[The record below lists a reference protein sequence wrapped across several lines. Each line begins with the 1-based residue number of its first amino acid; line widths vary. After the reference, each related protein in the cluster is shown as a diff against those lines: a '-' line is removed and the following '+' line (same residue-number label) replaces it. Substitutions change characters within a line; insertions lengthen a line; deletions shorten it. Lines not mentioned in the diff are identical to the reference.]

1 MSLKTRLRIA
11 IVVPVI
17 TVVIVLSALNL
28 RQFVESKFGDALN
41 RAQGTASQ
49 IVSFLLARVPE
60 QAAPRKPAS
69 RTPDQ
74 QKELWMQIVESD
86 EAVTVLLQNSV
97 ANTRDLI
104 EILIVGQDGRTL
116 ASSNPAGLGE
126 VVRNRPSVAVWQQ
139 KRFWN
144 KLMEIF
150 YAPGNYEISVPLG
163 VLGQQEPVFTV
174 KAVISA
180 VLLKEAVRPELAKL
194 AAISLSGLGLSLVLA
209 VIVSNLALA
218 SLTRIGEAIDQISK
232 GEAEKESPPPAKAES
247 KELAAVQS
255 KLTLLGQQFR
265 GARKDAVQ
273 LRSSIEQLLEKL
285 EAAVLLF
292 DQSGQLIVAGRAAER
307 ILGWRRPDMAG
318 RGLEDLFPSSSPLGQ
333 MVRASIALGKPI
345 RDFSYVLEQASA
357 GPMTVLISLE
367 VLEHFSTHQRI
378 GTLVTIREAEPRRQI
393 ESHLEVATRLAG
405 ISRLTSG
412 VAHEIK
418 NPLNAIALHL
428 EVLKSKLDEDGQGAA
443 EIQVITREIRRL
455 DRVVKTFLDFNR
467 PVDLQM
473 REVDLVGLLRE
484 ISALVSLQAQEQDVT
499 VELQVEPGLTP
510 IRADRDLIKQAILNV
525 VVNGVE
531 AMRNGGRLCIQVT
544 RSGDEQVLT
553 ISDQGGGI
561 PAELKEKIFN
571 LYFSTKKNGSG
582 IGLAMTFRVVQLHGG
597 TIEFTSELGKGTTFW
612 FRFPA
617 LANGMVSMAES
628 AAG

>member
-1 MSLKTRLRIA
+1 MSLKTRLRIS

-17 TVVIVLSALNL
+17 TVVIVLSVLNL

-49 IVSFLLARVPE
+49 VVSFLLARIPE
-60 QAAPRKPAS
+60 QAASQKPAS
-69 RTPDQ
+69 RTPEQ

-86 EAVTVLLQNSV
+86 EAVAVLLQNSV
-97 ANTRDLI
+97 ANTRDVI
-104 EILIVGQDGRTL
+104 EILIVGHDGRTL
-116 ASSNPAGLGE
+116 ASSNPAALGE
-126 VVRNRPSVAVWQQ
+126 VVRQHPDAAAWQQ
-139 KRFWN
+139 KRFWEQ
-144 KLMEIF
+144 LIEIF
-150 YAPGNYEISVPLG
+150 HAPGNYEVSVPLG
-163 VLGQQEPVFTV
+163 VVGQQEPVFTV

-180 VLLKEAVRPELAKL
+180 VLLREALRPELIKL
-194 AAISLSGLGLSLVLA
+194 AAISFSGLGLSLLLA
-209 VIVSNLALA
+209 VIVSNVALA
-218 SLTRIGEAIDQISK
+218 SLARLGEAIDQITK
-232 GEAEKESPPPAKAES
+232 GETDKEAEPPARAEA
-247 KELAAVQS
+247 KEMAAVQS

-285 EAAVLLF
+285 EAGVLLF

-307 ILGWRRPDMAG
+307 ILGWRRSEMAG
-318 RGLEDLFPSSSPLGQ
+318 RRLEDLFPSSTPLGAV
-333 MVRASIALGKPI
+333 VRTSIELGKPI
-345 RDFSYVLEQASA
+345 KDFSYIIEQAPA
-357 GPMTVLISLE
+357 GPLTVLISLE

-428 EVLKSKLDEDGQGAA
+428 EVLKSKLDEDGEGAA

-467 PVDLQM
+467 PVDLKM
-473 REVDLVGLLRE
+473 REVDLVSLLRE
-484 ISALVSLQAQEQDVT
+484 ISALVSLQAKEQDVK
-499 VELQVEPGLTP
+499 VEFEADSGTAP

-531 AMRNGGRLCIQVT
+531 AMRNGGRLLIRVT

-553 ISDQGGGI
+553 ISDQGIGI
-561 PAELKEKIFN
+561 PPELKEKVFN

-582 IGLAMTFRVVQLHGG
+582 IGLAMTFRVVQLHSG
-597 TIEFTSELGKGTTFW
+597 TIEFTSEPGKGTTFW

-617 LANGMVSMAES
+617 FADGRTSVAES